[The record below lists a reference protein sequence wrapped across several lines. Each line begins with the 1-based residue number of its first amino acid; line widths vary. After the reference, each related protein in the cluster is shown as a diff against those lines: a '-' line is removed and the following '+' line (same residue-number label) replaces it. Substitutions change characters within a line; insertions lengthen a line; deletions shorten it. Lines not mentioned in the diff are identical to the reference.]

1 MQIFGKFGLT
11 DPGATVSM
19 LIYCAKKVAHGFGLN
34 KLFRNIFCE
43 NHITKLFKFL
53 KHFI

>member
-1 MQIFGKFGLT
+1 MYIFGKFGLT

-43 NHITKLFKFL
+43 NHITK
-53 KHFI
+53 